1 MKTITTK
8 VVSMAAAIVLVFGS
22 ASLLPQG
29 FSGNS
34 TSITASAASVRT
46 GKIGENVRWKLED
59 GTLTISGTG
68 ETYNYEYYIW
78 NEERNITPFN
88 QLDAIKNVVIEPG
101 ITKIGERLF
110 DGCPM
115 ETISIP
121 DTVKTIGEYAFWGT
135 RNLKSV
141 KIPKSVTT
149 IEEAAFGISGIT
161 SVSLPDTLTSIGEY
175 AFAGAKLKSVTI
187 PGSVKMIR
195 FSAFNECDELE
206 SVVIGSGIS
215 KICEIAFANC
225 GKLKSVKIPDTVGLI
240 GKQAFTYCGLKT
252 INIPNSV
259 KQINDYAFSYTDIE
273 SVNVPDSVTNM
284 GKGVFG
290 GCQNLK
296 TAALPDNLDTIE
308 GTFYDCRSLES
319 VKLPSKLKT
328 IGKETFYQCYNLDQ
342 LRIPDTVTSIGKQAI
357 GYCQGG
363 KISRVK
369 ILCDKYNEA
378 AVSYARSNGIRYT
391 VLDRLAGKNRYE
403 TAVKIS
409 QASFKSTGYV
419 VLASGKDYADALAGV
434 PLAWAYSC
442 PILLTDNKTLPA
454 ETLTEIKRLG
464 AKNVM
469 ILGGTGAVSE
479 DVENALRS
487 NDLTT
492 KRIAGKTRF
501 ETAVEISKDLGKK
514 QRKANSEIFFVYG
527 HGFADALSIGSIA
540 ANNCDS
546 IIYLN
551 KNGEIDKATKEYLAS
566 IKGTVK
572 KAYVIGGEGVI
583 SNEMMNKAAN
593 ACGLTKATR
602 IAGKNRYETCTKVNE
617 TFAND
622 LAGESVFIAKGTD
635 FPDALAGGVYAAIK
649 KSPVLLADGSLTDV
663 HKKYLEKQKITDIYA
678 LGGKAAVPDSIVT
691 GAATI
696 SK

>member
-8 VVSMAAAIVLVFGS
+8 IVSMAAAIVLVFGS
-22 ASLLPQG
+22 ASLLPQSFIG
-29 FSGNS
+29 DS
-34 TSITASAASVRT
+34 TSITASAASVWT
-46 GKIGENVRWKLED
+46 GKCGENVRWKLED

-88 QLDAIKNVVIEPG
+88 QWDAIKNVVIEPG

-161 SVSLPDTLTSIGEY
+161 SVSLPDTLTSLGEY
-175 AFAGAKLKSVTI
+175 AFTGAKLKSVTI

-195 FSAFNECDELE
+195 FAAFNECDELE

-273 SVNVPDSVTNM
+273 SVTVPDSVTNM

-369 ILCDKYNEA
+369 ILCDKYSEA

-442 PILLTDNKTLPA
+442 PILLTDKKTLPA
-454 ETLTEIKRLG
+454 ETLAEIKRLG
-464 AKNVM
+464 ANNVI

-479 DVENALRS
+479 NVENVLRS
-487 NDLTT
+487 NNLTT

-501 ETAVEISKDLGKK
+501 ETAVEISKELGKR

-527 HGFADALSIGSIA
+527 HGFADALSVSSIA
-540 ANNCDS
+540 ANNCAS

-617 TFAND
+617 AFAD
-622 LAGESVFIAKGTD
+622 ILTGETMLIAKGTD
-635 FPDALAGGVYAAIK
+635 FPDALAGGVYAAMK
-649 KSPVLLADGSLTDV
+649 NSPVLLADGSLTDV
-663 HKKYLEKQKITDIYA
+663 HKKYLEKQKVTDIYA

>member
-8 VVSMAAAIVLVFGS
+8 IVSMAAAIVLVFGS
-22 ASLLPQG
+22 ASVLPQG
-29 FSGNS
+29 CIGDS
-34 TSITASAASVRT
+34 TSITASAASVWT
-46 GKIGENVRWKLED
+46 GKCGENVRWKLED

-88 QLDAIKNVVIEPG
+88 QWDAIKNVVIEPG

-161 SVSLPDTLTSIGEY
+161 SVSLPDTLTSLGEY
-175 AFAGAKLKSVTI
+175 AFTGAKLKSVTI

-195 FSAFNECDELE
+195 FAAFNECDELE

-273 SVNVPDSVTNM
+273 SVTVPDSVTNM

-296 TAALPDNLDTIE
+296 TAALPDNLDTME

-403 TAVKIS
+403 TAVNIS
-409 QASFKSTGYV
+409 QNAFRSTGYV

-454 ETLTEIKRLG
+454 ETLAEIKRLG
-464 AKNVM
+464 ANNVI

-479 DVENALRS
+479 DVENVLRS
-487 NDLTT
+487 NNLTT
-492 KRIAGKTRF
+492 KRIAGRTRF
-501 ETAVEISKDLGKK
+501 ETAVEISKELGKR
-514 QRKANSEIFFVYG
+514 QHKANSEIFFVYG

-572 KAYVIGGEGVI
+572 KAYVIGG
-583 SNEMMNKAAN
+583 
-593 ACGLTKATR
+593 
-602 IAGKNRYETCTKVNE
+602 
-617 TFAND
+617 
-622 LAGESVFIAKGTD
+622 GELS
-635 FPDALAGGVYAAIK
+635 
-649 KSPVLLADGSLTDV
+649 
-663 HKKYLEKQKITDIYA
+663 Q
-678 LGGKAAVPDSIVT
+678 
-691 GAATI
+691 TI
-696 SK
+696 

>member
-1 MKTITTK
+1 FQYCRFLKN
-8 VVSMAAAIVLVFGS
+8 IVLS
-22 ASLLPQG
+22 
-29 FSGNS
+29 
-34 TSITASAASVRT
+34 
-46 GKIGENVRWKLED
+46 
-59 GTLTISGTG
+59 
-68 ETYNYEYYIW
+68 
-78 NEERNITPFN
+78 
-88 QLDAIKNVVIEPG
+88 
-101 ITKIGERLF
+101 
-110 DGCPM
+110 
-115 ETISIP
+115 
-121 DTVKTIGEYAFWGT
+121 
-135 RNLKSV
+135 
-141 KIPKSVTT
+141 
-149 IEEAAFGISGIT
+149 
-161 SVSLPDTLTSIGEY
+161 
-175 AFAGAKLKSVTI
+175 
-187 PGSVKMIR
+187 
-195 FSAFNECDELE
+195 
-206 SVVIGSGIS
+206 
-215 KICEIAFANC
+215 
-225 GKLKSVKIPDTVGLI
+225 
-240 GKQAFTYCGLKT
+240 
-252 INIPNSV
+252 
-259 KQINDYAFSYTDIE
+259 
-273 SVNVPDSVTNM
+273 
-284 GKGVFG
+284 
-290 GCQNLK
+290 
-296 TAALPDNLDTIE
+296 DNLDTIE
-308 GTFYDCRSLES
+308 KNTFYDCQNLES
-319 VKLPSKLKT
+319 IKLPAKLKT
-328 IGKETFYQCYNLDQ
+328 IGQEAFYQCFSLEPI
-342 LRIPDTVTSIGKQAI
+342 RIPDTVTSIGKQAI

-442 PILLTDNKTLPA
+442 PILLTDNKTLPS
-454 ETLTEIKRLG
+454 ETLAEIKRLG
-464 AKNVM
+464 ANNVI

-487 NDLTT
+487 NNLTT
-492 KRIAGKTRF
+492 KRIAGRTRF
-501 ETAVEISKDLGKK
+501 ETAVEISKELSKR

-540 ANNCDS
+540 ANNCAS

-617 TFAND
+617 AFAD
-622 LAGESVFIAKGTD
+622 ILTGETMLVAKGTD
-635 FPDALAGGVYAAIK
+635 FPDALAGGVYAAMK
-649 KSPVLLADGSLTDV
+649 TSPVLLADGSLTDV
-663 HKKYLEKQKITDIYA
+663 HKKYLENQKITDIYA